1 MFMTVRQVID
11 LAKASELTGLPA
23 ASKDETVLG
32 FINLGVLELYKRF
45 TLSVEEW
52 IIALEDGQSYYTAP
66 EDFMWIIAAYGEVGM
81 DSVQEVNVL
90 PVNEEDNPLSIN
102 TVGWNKVQ
110 VPLSVTGAYVSIIY
124 AATPEV
130 YSVTDMNKTV
140 NIPPQMIEA
149 LLAYIGWRANSTIDT
164 GIQTEDTVWYNRFES
179 SCSRLEV
186 KGFINANDV
195 VMTNRLNMRGFV

>member
-1 MFMTVRQVID
+1 MTVKQVID
-11 LAKASELTGLPA
+11 LAKASELTGLPV

-130 YSVTDMNKTV
+130 YNIADMNKTV
-140 NIPPQMIEA
+140 NIPPQMVEA

>member
-1 MFMTVRQVID
+1 MTVRQVID
-11 LAKASELTGLPA
+11 LAKASELTGLPS

-32 FINLGVLELYKRF
+32 FINLGILELYKRF

-130 YSVTDMNKTV
+130 YSVTDMDNTV

>member
-1 MFMTVRQVID
+1 MTVKQVID

-130 YSVTDMNKTV
+130 YSITDMNKPV
-140 NIPPQMIEA
+140 NIPPQMLEA

-186 KGFINANDV
+186 KGFINANDM

>member
-52 IIALEDGQSYYTAP
+52 VIALEDGQSYYTAP

-130 YSVTDMNKTV
+130 YSVTDMDKTV

>member
-1 MFMTVRQVID
+1 MFMTVKQVID

-130 YSVTDMNKTV
+130 YSVTDMDNTV

>member
-1 MFMTVRQVID
+1 MTVKQVID

-52 IIALEDGQSYYTAP
+52 LIALEDGQSYYTAP

-130 YSVTDMNKTV
+130 YSVTDMDKTV

>member
-1 MFMTVRQVID
+1 MTVKQVID

-130 YSVTDMNKTV
+130 YSVTDMDKPV

>member
-1 MFMTVRQVID
+1 MTVRQVID

-130 YSVTDMNKTV
+130 YGITDMDKTV

>member
-1 MFMTVRQVID
+1 MTVRQVID

-130 YSVTDMNKTV
+130 YSIADMDKTV

>member
-1 MFMTVRQVID
+1 MTVRQVID

-130 YSVTDMNKTV
+130 YSITDMDKTV

>member
-1 MFMTVRQVID
+1 MFMTVKQVID
-11 LAKASELTGLPA
+11 LAKASELTGLPV

-130 YSVTDMNKTV
+130 YGITDINKPV
-140 NIPPQMIEA
+140 NIPPQMVEA

-186 KGFINANDV
+186 KGFINANDM

>member
-1 MFMTVRQVID
+1 MTVKQVID

-66 EDFMWIIAAYGEVGM
+66 EDFMWVIAAYGEVGM

-130 YSVTDMNKTV
+130 YSVTDMDNTV

-186 KGFINANDV
+186 KGFINANDM

>member
-1 MFMTVRQVID
+1 MTVKQVID

-130 YSVTDMNKTV
+130 YSITDMNKPV

-186 KGFINANDV
+186 KGFINANDM

>member
-1 MFMTVRQVID
+1 MTVRQVID

-130 YSVTDMNKTV
+130 YSVTDMDNTV

>member
-1 MFMTVRQVID
+1 MTVKQVID
-11 LAKASELTGLPA
+11 LAKASELAGLPA

-130 YSVTDMNKTV
+130 YSVTDMDKTV

>member
-1 MFMTVRQVID
+1 MFMTVKQVID
-11 LAKASELTGLPA
+11 LAKSSELTGLPA

-130 YSVTDMNKTV
+130 YSVTDMDKTV

>member
-1 MFMTVRQVID
+1 MTVKQVID

-130 YSVTDMNKTV
+130 YSVTDMDKTV
-140 NIPPQMIEA
+140 NIPPQMVEA

>member
-1 MFMTVRQVID
+1 MTVRQVID

-130 YSVTDMNKTV
+130 YSITDMNNPV
-140 NIPPQMIEA
+140 NIPPQMVEA

-186 KGFINANDV
+186 KGFINANDM

>member
-1 MFMTVRQVID
+1 MTVRQVID

-52 IIALEDGQSYYTAP
+52 VIALEDGQSYYTAP

-130 YSVTDMNKTV
+130 YSVTDMDKTV

>member
-1 MFMTVRQVID
+1 MTVRQVID

-130 YSVTDMNKTV
+130 YSITDMDKTV
-140 NIPPQMIEA
+140 NIPPQMVEA

>member
-1 MFMTVRQVID
+1 MTVKQVID
-11 LAKASELTGLPA
+11 LAKASELTGLPV

-130 YSVTDMNKTV
+130 YSITDMNKPV

-186 KGFINANDV
+186 KGFINANDM

>member
-1 MFMTVRQVID
+1 MTVKQVID
-11 LAKASELTGLPA
+11 LAKASELAGLPA

-130 YSVTDMNKTV
+130 YSITDMDKTV